1 MREKDSVF
9 LFRSALWHKLLVLS
23 AILSLVISV
32 ATRFSVVEQQNT
44 STTIVRSQSL
54 DASRQH
60 LLNDSLHWST
70 PSATFVLFVPA
81 KVSLAAWSAVASVV
95 RLHSESLLYS
105 RPPPFS
111 CASRLVSQV
120 ESQMLPRLRCPQPIS

>member
-1 MREKDSVF
+1 MREKDLIF
-9 LFRSALWHKLLVLS
+9 LFRSSFWRTSLVLT
-23 AILSLVISV
+23 AALSLVISV
-32 ATRFSVVEQQNT
+32 ATRFSVVEQQKT

-81 KVSLAAWSAVASVV
+81 KVSLAVWSAVASVV
-95 RLHSESLLYS
+95 RLHSESFLDS
-105 RPPPFS
+105 RPPPFF